1 MKIKGPLIPA
11 KFVERPNRFI
21 TIIDINGIKY
31 RSHLP
36 DPGRLKELL
45 NPGANLLVRPASEN
59 SKRKTRYTTV
69 MVNHNGQLISLVSSL
84 PNQFVKEVLLKK
96 ELPMFKNHYLLRPEI
111 SVGNHRFDFL
121 LQGSDG
127 KNFYLEV
134 KSVTF
139 VENAVAKFP
148 DAVTARGA
156 KHARALKAL
165 VESGE
170 KAGILFVCQRPD
182 AILFCPMWERDPKL
196 ARAVLEA
203 NRSGVSVWCITLNV
217 SETEMTFH
225 KEIPVNLE
233 SPKNSIEFN

>member
-1 MKIKGPLIPA
+1 MNIKGPLIPA

-21 TIIDINGIKY
+21 TIIDINGIQY

-45 NPGANLLVRPASEN
+45 RPGANLLVRPAPEN
-59 SKRKTRYTTV
+59 SERKTRYSTV
-69 MVNHNGQLISLVSSL
+69 MVNHDGQLISLVSSL
-84 PNQFVKEVLLKK
+84 PNQFVKEALVKK
-96 ELPMFKNHYLLRPEI
+96 ELPMFINHTLLRPEI
-111 SVGNHRFDFL
+111 SVGSHRFDFL
-121 LQGSDG
+121 LQDIDG

-139 VENAVAKFP
+139 VENGVAQFP

-156 KHARALKAL
+156 KHALALKKL

-182 AILFCPMWERDPKL
+182 AVSFRPMWERDPTL
-196 ARAVLEA
+196 AKAVLKA
-203 NRSGVSVWCITLNV
+203 NRSGVKVWCITLNV
-217 SETEMTFH
+217 SETEMTFRQ
-225 KEIPVNLE
+225 EISVNLE
-233 SPKNSIEFN
+233 SPKNSIEFD

>member
-1 MKIKGPLIPA
+1 MNIKGPLIPA

-45 NPGANLLVRPASEN
+45 KPGANLLVRPAPEN
-59 SKRKTRYTTV
+59 SERKTRYSTV
-69 MVNHNGQLISLVSSL
+69 MVNHDGQLISLVSSL
-84 PNQFVKEVLLKK
+84 PNQFVKEALVKK
-96 ELPMFKNHYLLRPEI
+96 ELPMFINHTLLRPEI
-111 SVGNHRFDFL
+111 SVGSHRFDFL
-121 LQGSDG
+121 LQDIDG

-139 VENAVAKFP
+139 VENGVAQFP

-156 KHARALKAL
+156 KHALALKKL

-182 AILFCPMWERDPKL
+182 AVSFRPMWERDPTL
-196 ARAVLEA
+196 AKEVLKA
-203 NRSGVSVWCITLNV
+203 NRSGVKVWCITLNV

-225 KEIPVNLE
+225 QEIPVNLE
-233 SPKNSIEFN
+233 SPKNSIEFD

>member
-1 MKIKGPLIPA
+1 MNIKGPLIPA

-21 TIIDINGIKY
+21 TIIDINGIQY

-45 NPGANLLVRPASEN
+45 RPGANLLVRPAPEN
-59 SKRKTRYTTV
+59 SERKTRYSTV

-84 PNQFVKEVLLKK
+84 PNQFVKEALVKN
-96 ELPMFKNHYLLRPEI
+96 ELPMFINHTLLRPEI
-111 SVGNHRFDFL
+111 SVGSHRFDFL
-121 LQGSDG
+121 LQDIDG

-139 VENAVAKFP
+139 VENGVAQFP

-156 KHARALKAL
+156 KHALALKKL

-170 KAGILFVCQRPD
+170 KAGILFVCQRSD
-182 AILFCPMWERDPKL
+182 AVSFRPMWERDPTL
-196 ARAVLEA
+196 AKAVLKA
-203 NRSGVSVWCITLNV
+203 NRSGVKVWCITLNV

-225 KEIPVNLE
+225 QEIPVNLE
-233 SPKNSIEFN
+233 SPKNSIEFD